1 MSATI
6 LGCREKQFE
15 FVLSENKMSNNIYF
29 KNKKFIENFYKLL
42 ENKIISQS
50 HTKMR
55 CVFTKD
61 KFNSFNI

>member
-42 ENKIISQS
+42 EKKKFHRVTQKNEV
-50 HTKMR
+50 
-55 CVFTKD
+55 CVYQIQF
-61 KFNSFNI
+61 I

>member
-42 ENKIISQS
+42 ENKIIS
-50 HTKMR
+50 
-55 CVFTKD
+55 
-61 KFNSFNI
+61 